1 MERGESF
8 IERLEYLDIAQIALV
23 DGQIQTKNIQTPN
36 TATETEDADPSIS
49 NEIMDMAEIILDMS
63 DTIKTLYTFR
73 ARAYAILVK
82 GGRYILTEAD
92 RTNEAQ
98 KVVPAEYMEM
108 VAEYLLM

>member
-1 MERGESF
+1 M
-8 IERLEYLDIAQIALV
+8 
-23 DGQIQTKNIQTPN
+23 
-36 TATETEDADPSIS
+36 
-49 NEIMDMAEIILDMS
+49 
-63 DTIKTLYTFR
+63 TLYTFR